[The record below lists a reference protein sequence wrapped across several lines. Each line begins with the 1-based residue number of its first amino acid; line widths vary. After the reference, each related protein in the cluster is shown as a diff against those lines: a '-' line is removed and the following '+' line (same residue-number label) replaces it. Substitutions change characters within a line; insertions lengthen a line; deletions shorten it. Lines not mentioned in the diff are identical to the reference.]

1 MPDAV
6 RLALGTLT
14 VLRVPAPRRVDRATA
29 RGAMLLAPLVGLLL
43 GLAAAAV
50 LDGVRLLPLGD
61 AQPAAADLLGAAL
74 ALALLAWLTRG
85 LHLDGLAD
93 TADGLGVK
101 GDGGEARE
109 RRLAAM
115 RAPDVGA
122 FGVVAVVLVLL
133 VQTAAVTA
141 CALTGRGT
149 VGLLLAAA
157 VSRLAITWCCTPR
170 VPSARPDGLGSAV
183 ARSVPTAAAA
193 AATAVVLAGAVVLG
207 VLDDDATRIDLAVPT
222 SLVADLVLAALVGL
236 AAGWLLRRRAVAR
249 LGGITGDVLG
259 AVSEIA
265 FTATLVALALLA

>member
-1 MPDAV
+1 MPDSL

-14 VLRVPAPRRVDRATA
+14 VLRVPAPRRVDRPTA

-50 LDGVRLLPLGD
+50 LGGVRLLPLGD
-61 AQPAAADLLGAAL
+61 VEPVAADLLGAAL
-74 ALALLAWLTRG
+74 AIALMAWLTRG

-101 GDGGEARE
+101 GDDECARQ
-109 RRLAAM
+109 RRLEAM

-122 FGVVAVVLVLL
+122 FGVASVVLVLL
-133 VQTAAVTA
+133 VQTAAVAA

-149 VGLLLAAA
+149 VGLLVAAA

-170 VPSARPDGLGSAV
+170 VASARATGLGAAV
-183 ARSVPTAAAA
+183 AGTVPVAAAGGL
-193 AATAVVLAGAVVLG
+193 TAVVLLGAAALG
-207 VLDDDATRIDLAVPT
+207 VLDDDASWADLLAPA
-222 SLVADLVLAALVGL
+222 SLVADLVLAAAAGL
-236 AAGWLLRRRAVAR
+236 AAGWLVRRRAVAR

-259 AVSEIA
+259 ATCEIA
-265 FTATLVALALLA
+265 FTATLVSLALLA

>member
-1 MPDAV
+1 MPDAL

-14 VLRVPAPRRVDRATA
+14 VLRVPAPRRVDRSVA

-43 GLAAAAV
+43 GLAAAVV

-61 AQPAAADLLGAAL
+61 AEPVAADLLGAAL
-74 ALALLAWLTRG
+74 AIALLAWLTRG

-101 GDGGEARE
+101 GDDDGARE
-109 RRLAAM
+109 RRLAVM

-133 VQTAAVTA
+133 VQAAAVTA

-149 VGLLLAAA
+149 VGLLVAAT

-170 VPSARPDGLGSAV
+170 TPSARPDGLGAAV
-183 ARSVPTAAAA
+183 AGSVPTGAAAA
-193 AATAVVLAGAVVLG
+193 LTAVVLLGAAALG
-207 VLDDDATRIDLAVPT
+207 VLDDDGYRSDLLVPG
-222 SLVADLVLAALVGL
+222 SLVADLVLAALAGL
-236 AAGWLLRRRAVAR
+236 AAGWLTRRRAVAR

-259 AVSEIA
+259 AASEIA
-265 FTATLVALALLA
+265 FTTTLVALALLA